1 VSNTPASVL
10 AAVSGK
16 ACFVASRTTVVNRTR
31 GAVELLHDRF
41 AEHELLTYASAIAF
55 QVLKSLI
62 PLTLL
67 GIALL
72 GAVGRRDVWSKHV
85 APALKS
91 RLDQPVFRAIDFGVE
106 KIFASNSAG
115 LILLSAVL
123 TVWFVSSAVRAIM
136 ASINR
141 IYGAKDERPLW
152 IRWPLSFGL
161 AFCVVAGVV
170 GAALLVEAV
179 PKQDGALGIL
189 VVAVRWLGALGA
201 LIAATGLL
209 VRLAPA
215 RRRPKRWASAG
226 AVLVIGTWIVTSFA
240 FRWYVS
246 TFANFK
252 TAVGQLTVF
261 IVLMAYAYASSIVL
275 LVGIE
280 IDELLRED
288 ANAEERGILHVLF
301 GIRH

>member
-1 VSNTPASVL
+1 VSNTTASVL
-10 AAVSGK
+10 AAVLGK
-16 ACFVASRTTVVNRTR
+16 GTLVASRATVVKRTR
-31 GAVELLHDRF
+31 GAAELLHNRF

-72 GAVGRRDVWSKHV
+72 GAVGRRDIWTKHI

-91 RLDQPVFRAIDFGVE
+91 RLDQPVFHAIDFGVE

-115 LILLSAVL
+115 LILFSAVL

-136 ASINR
+136 GAINR

-152 IRWPLSFGL
+152 VRWPLSFGL
-161 AFCVVAGVV
+161 AFCIVAGIV

-179 PKQDGALGIL
+179 PKQSGSLEIL
-189 VVAVRWLGALGA
+189 LVAVRWLGALAA
-201 LIAATGLL
+201 LVGVPGVL

-226 AVLVIGTWIVTSFA
+226 AVLVIGTWIVTSVA
-240 FRWYVS
+240 FHWYVS

-252 TAVGQLTVF
+252 SAIGQLTVF

-288 ANAEERGILHVLF
+288 ASSKERGIIDVLF
-301 GIRH
+301 GLGR

>member
-1 VSNTPASVL
+1 
-10 AAVSGK
+10 
-16 ACFVASRTTVVNRTR
+16 VAGRTTVVNRTR
-31 GAVELLHDRF
+31 GAVELLHERF
-41 AEHELLTYASAIAF
+41 AEHELLTYASALAF

-72 GAVGRRDVWSKHV
+72 GAVGRRDVWTKHL
-85 APALKS
+85 APGLKS
-91 RLDQPVFRAIDFGVE
+91 HLDPPVFRAIDFAVE

-115 LILLSAVL
+115 LIVFSALL
-123 TVWFVSSAVRAIM
+123 TVWFVSGGVRAIM
-136 ASINR
+136 GAINR
-141 IYGAKDERPLW
+141 IYGAHDNRPLW

-170 GAALLVEAV
+170 GATLLVEAV
-179 PKQDGALGIL
+179 PKQKGALGIL
-189 VVAVRWLGALGA
+189 VLAVRWLGALVA
-201 LIAATGLL
+201 LVAATGLL

-226 AVLVIGTWIVTSFA
+226 AVLVIATWIVTSFA
-240 FRWYVS
+240 FRWYVN
-246 TFANFK
+246 TIANFK
-252 TAVGQLTVF
+252 TAIGQLTVF

-288 ANAEERGILHVLF
+288 ASTTERGILDVLF
-301 GIRH
+301 GLGR

>member
-1 VSNTPASVL
+1 M
-10 AAVSGK
+10 
-16 ACFVASRTTVVNRTR
+16 ASRATVVNRTR
-31 GAVELLHDRF
+31 GAAELLRERF
-41 AEHELLTYASAIAF
+41 ARHELLTYASAIAF
-55 QVLKSLI
+55 QVLKSLV

-67 GIALL
+67 GLALL
-72 GAVGRRDVWSKHV
+72 GAVGRRDVWTNHI

-91 RLDQPVFRAIDFGVE
+91 RLDPAVFHAIDHAVQ
-106 KIFASNSAG
+106 KIFASSSVG
-115 LILLSAVL
+115 LIILSSLL
-123 TVWFVSSAVRAIM
+123 TVWFVSGGVRAVM
-136 ASINR
+136 GAINR
-141 IYGAKDERPLW
+141 IYEANDERPLW
-152 IRWPLSFGL
+152 VRWPLSFGL
-161 AFCVVAGVV
+161 AFCLVAGIV

-179 PKQDGALGIL
+179 PKQSGSLEILLFLVRWIGALAAL
-189 VVAVRWLGALGA
+189 VAV
-201 LIAATGLL
+201 TGVL

-215 RRRPKRWASAG
+215 RHRPKRWASAG
-226 AVLVIGTWIVTSFA
+226 AVLVIATWLVTSFA

-288 ANAEERGILHVLF
+288 ASSRERGILDVLF
-301 GIRH
+301 GLGR

>member
-1 VSNTPASVL
+1 VSNTTASVL
-10 AAVSGK
+10 AAVLGK
-16 ACFVASRTTVVNRTR
+16 GTLVASRATVVKRTR
-31 GAVELLHDRF
+31 GAAELLHNRF

-72 GAVGRRDVWSKHV
+72 GAVGRRDIWTKHI

-91 RLDQPVFRAIDFGVE
+91 RLDQPVFHAIDFGVE

-115 LILLSAVL
+115 LILFSAVL

-136 ASINR
+136 GAINR

-152 IRWPLSFGL
+152 VRWPLSFGL
-161 AFCVVAGVV
+161 AFCIVAGIV

-179 PKQDGALGIL
+179 PKQSGSLEIL
-189 VVAVRWLGALGA
+189 LVAVRWLGALAA
-201 LIAATGLL
+201 LVAVTGVL

-226 AVLVIGTWIVTSFA
+226 AVLVIGTWIVTSVA
-240 FRWYVS
+240 FHWYVS

-252 TAVGQLTVF
+252 SAIGQLTVF

-288 ANAEERGILHVLF
+288 ASSKERGIIDVLF
-301 GIRH
+301 GLGR

>member
-1 VSNTPASVL
+1 
-10 AAVSGK
+10 
-16 ACFVASRTTVVNRTR
+16 VASRATVVKRTR
-31 GAVELLHDRF
+31 GAAELLHNRF

-72 GAVGRRDVWSKHV
+72 GAVGRRDIWTKHV

-91 RLDQPVFRAIDFGVE
+91 RLDQPVFHAIDFGVE

-115 LILLSAVL
+115 LILFSAVL

-136 ASINR
+136 GAINR

-152 IRWPLSFGL
+152 VRWPLSFGL
-161 AFCVVAGVV
+161 ACCIVAGIV

-179 PKQDGALGIL
+179 PKQSGSLEIL
-189 VVAVRWLGALGA
+189 LVAVRWLGALAA
-201 LIAATGLL
+201 LVGVTGVL

-226 AVLVIGTWIVTSFA
+226 AVLVIGTWIVTSVA
-240 FRWYVS
+240 FHWYVS

-252 TAVGQLTVF
+252 SAIGQLTVF

-280 IDELLRED
+280 LDELLRED
-288 ANAEERGILHVLF
+288 ASSKERGIIDVLF
-301 GIRH
+301 GLGR

>member
-1 VSNTPASVL
+1 M
-10 AAVSGK
+10 
-16 ACFVASRTTVVNRTR
+16 ASRATVVNRTR
-31 GAVELLHDRF
+31 GAAELLRERF
-41 AEHELLTYASAIAF
+41 ARHELLTYASAIAF
-55 QVLKSLI
+55 QVLKSLV

-67 GIALL
+67 GLALL
-72 GAVGRRDVWSKHV
+72 GAVGRRDVWTNHI

-91 RLDQPVFRAIDFGVE
+91 RLDPAVFHAIDHAVQ
-106 KIFASNSAG
+106 KIFASSSVG
-115 LILLSAVL
+115 LIILSSLL
-123 TVWFVSSAVRAIM
+123 TVWFVSGGVRAVM
-136 ASINR
+136 GAINR
-141 IYGAKDERPLW
+141 IYEANDERPLW
-152 IRWPLSFGL
+152 VRWPLSFGL
-161 AFCVVAGVV
+161 AFCLVAGIV

-179 PKQDGALGIL
+179 PKQSGALEIL
-189 VVAVRWLGALGA
+189 LFLVRWIGALAALVAV
-201 LIAATGLL
+201 TGVL

-215 RRRPKRWASAG
+215 RHRPKRWASAG
-226 AVLVIGTWIVTSFA
+226 AVLVIATWLVTSFA

-288 ANAEERGILHVLF
+288 ASSRERGILDVLF
-301 GIRH
+301 GLGR

>member
-1 VSNTPASVL
+1 MH
-10 AAVSGK
+10 
-16 ACFVASRTTVVNRTR
+16 
-31 GAVELLHDRF
+31 ERF
-41 AEHELLTYASAIAF
+41 AQHELLTYASAIAF

-67 GIALL
+67 GLALL

-91 RLDQPVFRAIDFGVE
+91 RLDQPVFHAIDFGVE
-106 KIFASNSAG
+106 KILASNSAG
-115 LILLSAVL
+115 LILFSALL
-123 TVWFVSSAVRAIM
+123 TVWFVSSAVRAIT
-136 ASINR
+136 AAINR

-189 VVAVRWLGALGA
+189 IVAVRWLGALGA
-201 LIAATGLL
+201 LILATGLL

-226 AVLVIGTWIVTSFA
+226 AVLVIATWIVTSFA

-246 TFANFK
+246 TIANFK

-280 IDELLRED
+280 LDELLRED

>member
-1 VSNTPASVL
+1 
-10 AAVSGK
+10 
-16 ACFVASRTTVVNRTR
+16 VASQTTVVNRTR

-62 PLTLL
+62 PLALL
-67 GIALL
+67 GFALL
-72 GAVGRRDVWSKHV
+72 GAVGRRDVWTKHM
-85 APALKS
+85 APGLKS
-91 RLDQPVFRAIDFGVE
+91 RLDPPVFHAIDFGVE

-115 LILLSAVL
+115 LIVFSALL
-123 TVWFVSSAVRAIM
+123 TVWFVSSGVRAIM
-136 ASINR
+136 GAINR

-152 IRWPLSFGL
+152 IRWPVSFGL
-161 AFCVVAGVV
+161 ASCVVAGVV
-170 GAALLVEAV
+170 GATLLVEAV
-179 PKQDGALGIL
+179 PRQDGALEIL
-189 VVAVRWLGALGA
+189 LIVVRWLGALVA
-201 LIAATGLL
+201 LIVATGVL

-226 AVLVIGTWIVTSFA
+226 AVLVIVTWVVTSFA
-240 FRWYVS
+240 FRFYVS

-252 TAVGQLTVF
+252 TAIGQLTVF

-288 ANAEERGILHVLF
+288 ASSHERGILDVLF
-301 GIRH
+301 GLGR